1 MARNEEKANVSER
14 IAAPRPA
21 LRAPTPR
28 VAPCCPER
36 TAPDL
41 GLPPRVSDE
50 PLLTLPSLLLLRK
63 KQNMFNRWV
72 TGKQTAIAG
81 GPKGRR
87 PYLASECRDLDQ
99 ADKWRQE
106 ILREIGKLVME
117 IQNEGLGEH
126 RLRDMN
132 DQINKLT
139 REKHHWEK
147 QIIKLGGPN
156 YIAQGRRAMDEAAQE
171 GFVDGMDQRGGGYR
185 YYGAAKNLPGVKELF
200 QKPEKRTV
208 RRTRAQMYRN
218 IDMDYYGMRDDDDG
232 VLIKL
237 EAEATEKAR
246 AEAVAEWEAEQ
257 ARREADG
264 GKKRRQQEDDDFEAL
279 TGGFKAY
286 VPLPDN
292 KDIEA
297 LVLAKKKKDLL
308 AKYASPALQEQ
319 EAEAKAMLNKQ

>member
-1 MARNEEKANVSER
+1 
-14 IAAPRPA
+14 
-21 LRAPTPR
+21 
-28 VAPCCPER
+28 
-36 TAPDL
+36 
-41 GLPPRVSDE
+41 
-50 PLLTLPSLLLLRK
+50 
-63 KQNMFNRWV
+63 MFNRWV

-171 GFVDGMDQRGGGYR
+171 GFVDGMDQRGGGGGGPVYR

-246 AEAVAEWEAEQ
+246 AEAVAGARHTLRAVAAAPALHADAAAVVAHAAARAVVEA
-257 ARREADG
+257 RSHLGCGR
-264 GKKRRQQEDDDFEAL
+264 
-279 TGGFKAY
+279 
-286 VPLPDN
+286 
-292 KDIEA
+292 
-297 LVLAKKKKDLL
+297 LL
-308 AKYASPALQEQ
+308 ALRARIAGCAHTLPGHAQPVPSAVGAAWQVTIAPRIANS
-319 EAEAKAMLNKQ
+319 A

>member
-1 MARNEEKANVSER
+1 
-14 IAAPRPA
+14 
-21 LRAPTPR
+21 
-28 VAPCCPER
+28 
-36 TAPDL
+36 
-41 GLPPRVSDE
+41 
-50 PLLTLPSLLLLRK
+50 
-63 KQNMFNRWV
+63 
-72 TGKQTAIAG
+72 
-81 GPKGRR
+81 
-87 PYLASECRDLDQ
+87 
-99 ADKWRQE
+99 
-106 ILREIGKLVME
+106 
-117 IQNEGLGEH
+117 
-126 RLRDMN
+126 
-132 DQINKLT
+132 
-139 REKHHWEK
+139 
-147 QIIKLGGPN
+147 
-156 YIAQGRRAMDEAAQE
+156 MDEAARE
-171 GFVDGMDQRGGGYR
+171 GLPSTAWTSEGGGYR

-208 RRTRAQMYRN
+208 RRTRAQMYKN

-264 GKKRRQQEDDDFEAL
+264 GKKRKQQEDDDFEAL
-279 TGGFKAY
+279 TGGYKAY

-297 LVLAKKKKDLL
+297 LVLAKKKKELL

>member
-1 MARNEEKANVSER
+1 
-14 IAAPRPA
+14 
-21 LRAPTPR
+21 
-28 VAPCCPER
+28 
-36 TAPDL
+36 
-41 GLPPRVSDE
+41 
-50 PLLTLPSLLLLRK
+50 
-63 KQNMFNRWV
+63 MFNRWV

-171 GFVDGMDQRGGGYR
+171 GFVDGMDQRGGGGGGPVYR

-264 GKKRRQQEDDDFEAL
+264 GKRRRQQEDDDFEAL

-319 EAEAKAMLNKQ
+319 EAEAKAMLNKE

>member
-1 MARNEEKANVSER
+1 
-14 IAAPRPA
+14 
-21 LRAPTPR
+21 
-28 VAPCCPER
+28 
-36 TAPDL
+36 
-41 GLPPRVSDE
+41 
-50 PLLTLPSLLLLRK
+50 
-63 KQNMFNRWV
+63 MFNRWV
-72 TGKQTAIAG
+72 SGKQTAIAG
-81 GPKGRR
+81 GKGRR
-87 PYLASECRDLDQ
+87 PFLASECRDLDQ

-106 ILREIGKLVME
+106 ILREVGKLVME
-117 IQNEGLGEH
+117 IQNAGLGEH

-156 YIAQGRRAMDEAAQE
+156 YIAQGRRAMDEAAAD
-171 GFVDGMDQRGGGYR
+171 GYVDGMDQRGGMYR

-200 QKPEKRTV
+200 EKPEKRTV
-208 RRTRAQMYRN
+208 RRTRHQMYKN

-232 VLIKL
+232 VLVKL
-237 EAEATEKAR
+237 EAAATEKAR

-257 ARREADG
+257 ARKEADG
-264 GKKRRQQEDDDFEAL
+264 GKKRKQEDDDLDEL
-279 TGGFKAY
+279 IGGTGYRAY

-308 AKYASPALQEQ
+308 AKYASPDLQAQ
-319 EAEAKAMLNKQ
+319 EAQAKQMLNKQQ